1 MFLLSKVCFFS
12 KFRLLHC
19 FSDATLD
26 QLTYILKHKTPA
38 DAIQDFA
45 SMLRCQPVAVVH
57 GIIWKMLRM
66 IDIKY
71 VIEAAYHANIG
82 GSVIL
87 ANLAYRTL
95 CHMDDLDVCTA
106 TAALSVCYRC
116 IEYLPDHKNMV
127 DIFERV
133 MLLVPFE
140 WKCVEAAF
148 KVFTE
153 CHLNFS
159 PEEDVRLV
167 SCLYSASAEMISG
180 ISDETIHMI
189 GCLALFLSCFSPTS
203 MIWHMVHD
211 YIVALER
218 FLRRG
223 SDKNTTALETLRL
236 FIKLGQAPESYSQP
250 TWPMLLNAIGL
261 TVCKLETTAM
271 LDANQE
277 TMKTCHAIMVE
288 LTQQVSEWS
297 PCNMTKSSI
306 ILSPSQINKCDSVFI
321 KPIVLSFGLVTR
333 RSFGIKQEDLGCMT
347 PLLDE
352 LGIYICSHYL
362 CLNLSCDTEFQ
373 IKTYVCGGCNKARYC
388 SRDCQAADWKSHKK
402 ECIT

>member
-1 MFLLSKVCFFS
+1 MQGKFLKGLSKLS
-12 KFRLLHC
+12 SLKHLPSTC
-19 FSDATLD
+19 FSDATLA

-45 SMLRCQPVAVVH
+45 SMLRGQPLAVVH
-57 GIIWKMLRM
+57 GIIGKMSRM
-66 IDIKY
+66 IHVKY
-71 VIEAAYHANIG
+71 VIEAADHANIG

-87 ANLAYRTL
+87 ARLAYSYF
-95 CHMDDLDVCTA
+95 CMDDLDVCTA

-116 IEYLPDHKNMV
+116 IEYLPDHNNMV

-133 MLLVPFE
+133 MLLVPFA
-140 WKCVEAAF
+140 WKCIEAAF
-148 KVFTE
+148 KLFTE

-159 PEEDVRLV
+159 PDEDVRLV

-203 MIWHMVHD
+203 MIWRMVHD

-250 TWPMLLNAIGL
+250 NWPMLLNAIGL
-261 TVCKLETTAM
+261 TVCKLGTTAM

-277 TMKTCHAIMVE
+277 TMKICHAIMVE
-288 LTQQVSEWS
+288 LTQQVSE
-297 PCNMTKSSI
+297 
-306 ILSPSQINKCDSVFI
+306 
-321 KPIVLSFGLVTR
+321 
-333 RSFGIKQEDLGCMT
+333 
-347 PLLDE
+347 
-352 LGIYICSHYL
+352 
-362 CLNLSCDTEFQ
+362 
-373 IKTYVCGGCNKARYC
+373 
-388 SRDCQAADWKSHKK
+388 
-402 ECIT
+402 